1 MIWSD
6 GSSYKGDWKKG
17 QPNGLGI
24 ADKTQVR
31 STSRERSRRWGCFK
45 TTLIKDIT
53 RFCLQ
58 FRGVY
63 ILFSQK

>member
-31 STSRERSRRWGCFK
+31 STSRERSREG
-45 TTLIKDIT
+45 L
-53 RFCLQ
+53 RFRSYPCKYLH
-58 FRGVY
+58 F
-63 ILFSQK
+63 